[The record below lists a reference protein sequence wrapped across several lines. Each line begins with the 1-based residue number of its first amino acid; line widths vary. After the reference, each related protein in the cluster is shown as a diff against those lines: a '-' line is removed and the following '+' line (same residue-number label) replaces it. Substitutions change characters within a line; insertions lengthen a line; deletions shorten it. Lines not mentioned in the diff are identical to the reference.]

1 MTKFEKLKTRFLS
14 MPKDFSWD
22 ELTKLLGECGY
33 KETNAGKTSGS
44 RIKFIHA
51 NFEPLCLHKPH
62 PKPELKAYQVKQ
74 IVETLKNKGLL

>member
-1 MTKFEKLKTRFLS
+1 
-14 MPKDFSWD
+14 MPKDFSWG

-51 NFEPLCLHKPH
+51 KFEPICLHKPH
-62 PKPELKAYQVKQ
+62 PKPELKAYQIKQ
-74 IVETLKNKGLL
+74 IIEALQNKGLL

>member
-51 NFEPLCLHKPH
+51 HFEPICLHKPH